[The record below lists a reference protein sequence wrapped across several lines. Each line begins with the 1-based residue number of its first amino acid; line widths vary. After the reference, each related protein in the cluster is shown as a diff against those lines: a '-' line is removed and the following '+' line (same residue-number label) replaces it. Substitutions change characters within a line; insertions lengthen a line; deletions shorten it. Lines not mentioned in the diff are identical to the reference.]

1 MNKNENNLD
10 NKDNQE
16 EINLNN
22 LFNIIA
28 NANDASIYLDSINCF
43 FEEYFSLCKSQY
55 NSFNQLYDKYFSN
68 QNESIINNKIYQ
80 IDSTIK
86 SILKINLAY
95 MKSFESNNDLF
106 NNDLFN
112 LIKKQISDLGKI
124 LKKLP
129 SLSYNFSLNGKNT
142 DEANKITYSLNKA
155 FSDLEMKIIE
165 EYIKE
170 KYNKKI
176 SGIDNKES
184 IENLVCLIKYLENS
198 LLNVTKQRKITYFN
212 KLKEP
217 DDKINKATNN
227 ISNSLLIY
235 ISKIKENNK
244 ILNEELLKIENDIKS
259 NNFKEAKQNQ
269 KEEVILSKDDFIPK
283 DEINIYKY
291 KLKVIKKIKLPLEL
305 NEINEKEIKNDK
317 KDLSAKFDDKFIY
330 LNEQDVYNITEKLY
344 NYNFFALDKSKYNL
358 AIEKGKIEALK
369 LSTEILSFL
378 GADKNKQELLE
389 KNFDEFKNSA
399 NEKILNNFENMK
411 EFYIV
416 LNNHRGKSK
425 NQFSEKLFELCI
437 YIFQKTLNFLLQNRN
452 LELEDLM
459 IILSQTFFKEE
470 NGKKK
475 YICDI
480 IKSHDLYKKENF
492 WEEIVVH
499 KIEEEFKLKKKLIQ
513 QDLNIINTSQKKDE
527 TIATKLIP
535 LGSIMIEFDFPKKK
549 AIEVVEKVLKK
560 YKCGKDTKEQIISF
574 LKNFEVDNK

>member
-43 FEEYFSLCKSQY
+43 FEEYFSLCRSQY

-106 NNDLFN
+106 N

-129 SLSYNFSLNGKNT
+129 SLSYNFSLNGNNT
-142 DEANKITYSLNKA
+142 DEANQITYSLNKA

-317 KDLSAKFDDKFIY
+317 KDLAAKFDDKFIY

>member
-80 IDSTIK
+80 IDSAIK

-95 MKSFESNNDLF
+95 MKSFES

-129 SLSYNFSLNGKNT
+129 SLSYNFTLNGKNT
-142 DEANKITYSLNKA
+142 DETNQITYSLNKA

-317 KDLSAKFDDKFIY
+317 KDLAAKFDDKFIY

-358 AIEKGKIEALK
+358 TIEKGKIEALK

>member
-106 NNDLFN
+106 N

-142 DEANKITYSLNKA
+142 DEANQITYSLNKA

-317 KDLSAKFDDKFIY
+317 KDLAAKFDDKFIY

-549 AIEVVEKVLKK
+549 AIEVVEKVVKK

>member
-95 MKSFESNNDLF
+95 MKSFES

-317 KDLSAKFDDKFIY
+317 KDLAAKFDDKFIY

>member
-106 NNDLFN
+106 N

-142 DEANKITYSLNKA
+142 DEANQITYSLNKA

-305 NEINEKEIKNDK
+305 NEINDKEIKNDK
-317 KDLSAKFDDKFIY
+317 KDLAAKFDDKFIY

-358 AIEKGKIEALK
+358 TIEKGKIEALK

>member
-106 NNDLFN
+106 N

-129 SLSYNFSLNGKNT
+129 SLSYNFSLNGNNT
-142 DEANKITYSLNKA
+142 DETNQITYSLNKA

-317 KDLSAKFDDKFIY
+317 KDLAAKFDDKFIY

-416 LNNHRGKSK
+416 LNNHRGKGK

>member
-43 FEEYFSLCKSQY
+43 FEEYFSLCRSQY

-106 NNDLFN
+106 N

-142 DEANKITYSLNKA
+142 DETNQITYSLNKA

-235 ISKIKENNK
+235 ISKTKENNK

-317 KDLSAKFDDKFIY
+317 KDLAAKFDDKFIY

>member
-106 NNDLFN
+106 N

-142 DEANKITYSLNKA
+142 DETNKITYSLNKA

-317 KDLSAKFDDKFIY
+317 KDLAAKFDDKFIY

-437 YIFQKTLNFLLQNRN
+437 YIFQKTLNFLLQKRN

-470 NGKKK
+470 NGKKN

>member
-43 FEEYFSLCKSQY
+43 FEEYFSLCRSQY

-106 NNDLFN
+106 N

-142 DEANKITYSLNKA
+142 DETNQITYSLNKA

-217 DDKINKATNN
+217 DDKINKATNS

-317 KDLSAKFDDKFIY
+317 KDLAAKFDDKFIY

>member
-106 NNDLFN
+106 N

-142 DEANKITYSLNKA
+142 DETNQITYSLNKA

-317 KDLSAKFDDKFIY
+317 KDLAAKFDDKFIY

-358 AIEKGKIEALK
+358 TIEKGKIEALK

>member
-95 MKSFESNNDLF
+95 IKSFES

-129 SLSYNFSLNGKNT
+129 SLSYNFTLNGKNT
-142 DEANKITYSLNKA
+142 DEANQITYSLNKA

-317 KDLSAKFDDKFIY
+317 KDLAAKFDDKFIY

-358 AIEKGKIEALK
+358 TIEKGKIEALK

>member
-80 IDSTIK
+80 IDSAIK

-95 MKSFESNNDLF
+95 MKSFES

-129 SLSYNFSLNGKNT
+129 SLSYNFTLNGKNT
-142 DEANKITYSLNKA
+142 DEANQITYSLNKA

-317 KDLSAKFDDKFIY
+317 KDLAAKFDDKFIY

>member
-106 NNDLFN
+106 N

-142 DEANKITYSLNKA
+142 DEANQITYSLNKA

-317 KDLSAKFDDKFIY
+317 KDLAAKFDDKFIY

-358 AIEKGKIEALK
+358 TIEKGKIEALK

-389 KNFDEFKNSA
+389 KNFDEFKNLE

>member
-106 NNDLFN
+106 N

-142 DEANKITYSLNKA
+142 DEANQITYSLNKA

-317 KDLSAKFDDKFIY
+317 KDLAAKFDDKFIY

-513 QDLNIINTSQKKDE
+513 QDLDIINTSQKKDE

-574 LKNFEVDNK
+574 LKNFDVDNK

>member
-106 NNDLFN
+106 N
-112 LIKKQISDLGKI
+112 LIKKQISDLGKV

-142 DEANKITYSLNKA
+142 DKTNQITYSLNKA
-155 FSDLEMKIIE
+155 FSDSETKIIE
-165 EYIKE
+165 EYTKE

-317 KDLSAKFDDKFIY
+317 KDLAAKFDDKFIY

>member
-95 MKSFESNNDLF
+95 MKSFESNNDLC
-106 NNDLFN
+106 N

-129 SLSYNFSLNGKNT
+129 SLSYNFTLNGKNT
-142 DEANKITYSLNKA
+142 DETNQITYSLNKA

-317 KDLSAKFDDKFIY
+317 KDLAAKFDDKFIY

>member
-80 IDSTIK
+80 IDSAIK

-95 MKSFESNNDLF
+95 MKSFES

-142 DEANKITYSLNKA
+142 DETNQITYSLNKA

-317 KDLSAKFDDKFIY
+317 KDLAAKFDDKFIY

-358 AIEKGKIEALK
+358 TIEKGKIEALK

>member
-106 NNDLFN
+106 N

-129 SLSYNFSLNGKNT
+129 SLSYNFTLNGKNT
-142 DEANKITYSLNKA
+142 DEANQITYSLNKA

-317 KDLSAKFDDKFIY
+317 KDLAAKFDDKFIY

>member
-43 FEEYFSLCKSQY
+43 IEEYFSLCKSQY

-80 IDSTIK
+80 IDSAIK

-106 NNDLFN
+106 N
-112 LIKKQISDLGKI
+112 LIKKQISELGKI

-317 KDLSAKFDDKFIY
+317 KDLAAKFDDKFIY

-358 AIEKGKIEALK
+358 TIEKGKIEALK

>member
-43 FEEYFSLCKSQY
+43 FEEYFSLCRSQY

-106 NNDLFN
+106 N

-142 DEANKITYSLNKA
+142 DEANQITYSLNKA

-317 KDLSAKFDDKFIY
+317 KDLAAKFDDKFIY

>member
-106 NNDLFN
+106 N

-142 DEANKITYSLNKA
+142 DEANQITYSLNKA

-317 KDLSAKFDDKFIY
+317 KDLAAKFDDKFIY

-358 AIEKGKIEALK
+358 TIEKGKIEALK

>member
-80 IDSTIK
+80 IDSAIK

-95 MKSFESNNDLF
+95 MKSFES

-142 DEANKITYSLNKA
+142 DETNQITYSLNKA

-291 KLKVIKKIKLPLEL
+291 KLKIIKKIKLPLEL

-317 KDLSAKFDDKFIY
+317 KDLAAKFDDKFIY

-358 AIEKGKIEALK
+358 TIEKGKIEALK

>member
-106 NNDLFN
+106 N

-142 DEANKITYSLNKA
+142 DEANQITYSLNKA

-217 DDKINKATNN
+217 DDKINKATNS

-317 KDLSAKFDDKFIY
+317 KDLAAKFDDKFIY

>member
-1 MNKNENNLD
+1 MIKNENNLD
-10 NKDNQE
+10 KKEKHE

-80 IDSTIK
+80 IDSAIK

-95 MKSFESNNDLF
+95 MKSFES

-142 DEANKITYSLNKA
+142 DEANQITYSLNKA

-217 DDKINKATNN
+217 DDKINKATNS

-317 KDLSAKFDDKFIY
+317 KDLAAKFDDKFIY

>member
-43 FEEYFSLCKSQY
+43 FEEYFSLCRSQY

-80 IDSTIK
+80 IDSAIK

-95 MKSFESNNDLF
+95 MKSFES

-142 DEANKITYSLNKA
+142 DEANQITYSLNKA

-317 KDLSAKFDDKFIY
+317 KDLAAKFDDKFIY

>member
-80 IDSTIK
+80 IDSAIK

-95 MKSFESNNDLF
+95 MKSFES

-129 SLSYNFSLNGKNT
+129 SLSYNFSLNGNNT
-142 DEANKITYSLNKA
+142 DEANQITYSLNKA

-317 KDLSAKFDDKFIY
+317 KDLAAKFDDKFIY

>member
-106 NNDLFN
+106 N

-129 SLSYNFSLNGKNT
+129 SLSYNFTLNGKNT
-142 DEANKITYSLNKA
+142 DETNQITYSLNKA

-244 ILNEELLKIENDIKS
+244 ILNEELIKIENDIKS

-317 KDLSAKFDDKFIY
+317 KDLAAKFDDKFIY

>member
-106 NNDLFN
+106 N
-112 LIKKQISDLGKI
+112 LIKKQISEIGKI

-129 SLSYNFSLNGKNT
+129 SLSYNFTLNGKNT
-142 DEANKITYSLNKA
+142 DETNQITYSLNKA

-317 KDLSAKFDDKFIY
+317 KDLAAKFDDKFIY

-437 YIFQKTLNFLLQNRN
+437 YIFQKTLNFLLQKRN

>member
-106 NNDLFN
+106 N

-142 DEANKITYSLNKA
+142 DEANQITYSLNKA

>member
-43 FEEYFSLCKSQY
+43 FEEYFSLCLSQY

-86 SILKINLAY
+86 SMLKINLAY
-95 MKSFESNNDLF
+95 MKSFES

-142 DEANKITYSLNKA
+142 DEANQITYSLNKA

-317 KDLSAKFDDKFIY
+317 KDLAAKFDGKFMY

-513 QDLNIINTSQKKDE
+513 QDLNIINTNQKKDE

-549 AIEVVEKVLKK
+549 AIKVVEKVLKK

>member
-106 NNDLFN
+106 N

-129 SLSYNFSLNGKNT
+129 SLSYNFTLNGKNT
-142 DEANKITYSLNKA
+142 DETNQITYSLNKA

-317 KDLSAKFDDKFIY
+317 KDLAAKFDDKFIY

-358 AIEKGKIEALK
+358 TIEKGKIEALK

-513 QDLNIINTSQKKDE
+513 QDLDIINTSQKKDE

>member
-106 NNDLFN
+106 N

-142 DEANKITYSLNKA
+142 DETNQITYSLNKA

-317 KDLSAKFDDKFIY
+317 KDLAAKFDDKFIY

>member
-106 NNDLFN
+106 N

-142 DEANKITYSLNKA
+142 DEANQITYSLNKA

-317 KDLSAKFDDKFIY
+317 KDLAAKFDDKFIY

-358 AIEKGKIEALK
+358 TIEKGKIEALK

-416 LNNHRGKSK
+416 LNNHRGKGK

>member
-80 IDSTIK
+80 IDSAIK

-95 MKSFESNNDLF
+95 MKSFES

-129 SLSYNFSLNGKNT
+129 SLSYNFTLNGKNT
-142 DEANKITYSLNKA
+142 DETNQITYSLNKA

-317 KDLSAKFDDKFIY
+317 KDLAAKFDDKFIY

-358 AIEKGKIEALK
+358 TIEKGKIEALK

-416 LNNHRGKSK
+416 LNNHRGKGK

>member
-106 NNDLFN
+106 N

-129 SLSYNFSLNGKNT
+129 SLSYNFTLNGKNT
-142 DEANKITYSLNKA
+142 DETNQITYSLNKA

-317 KDLSAKFDDKFIY
+317 KDLAAKFDDKFIY

-470 NGKKK
+470 NGNKN

>member
-80 IDSTIK
+80 IDSAIK

-95 MKSFESNNDLF
+95 MKSFES

-142 DEANKITYSLNKA
+142 DEANQITYSLNKA

-317 KDLSAKFDDKFIY
+317 KDLAAKFDDKFIY